1 MNFPLTWSA
10 TWAISMRWIKPYS
23 IVGRLHVLSASGLN
37 QKQKSIFHSNRL
49 AGESVLPAEKL
60 QQAEESKDGKK
71 NDYTVT
77 EESI

>member
-1 MNFPLTWSA
+1 MNFPLTWSV

-23 IVGRLHVLSASGLN
+23 IVERLHELSASGLK
-37 QKQKSIFHSNRL
+37 QKQKSIFHSNRSEG
-49 AGESVLPAEKL
+49 AGVLPAKKL

>member
-1 MNFPLTWSA
+1 M
-10 TWAISMRWIKPYS
+10 
-23 IVGRLHVLSASGLN
+23 LSASGLN

-49 AGESVLPAEKL
+49 AGEGVLPAEKL

>member
-1 MNFPLTWSA
+1 
-10 TWAISMRWIKPYS
+10 
-23 IVGRLHVLSASGLN
+23 VLFASGLN
-37 QKQKSIFHSNRL
+37 QKQKSFFHSNRP
-49 AGESVLPAEKL
+49 AGEGVLPAEKL